1 MKIDKQNG
9 NVKYC
14 DESHTYWDDN
24 GKYISVTT
32 LIGEFCQPFDKD
44 FWSKYKALEKLLSKE
59 EFKMEKKVLLD
70 TKKFDLGYLMD
81 MYNFTELDFN
91 KAQQDILDEWQKE
104 NMKSCDR
111 GTKIHAEMEA
121 MFVPKKD
128 TELKKFGLGG
138 KFKVNTNATLMEN
151 NINILDVEKGVFPEY
166 LVYRNSDDGKFKLAG
181 QIDLLIKDGND
192 IIIVD
197 YKGLP
202 LDTPIPTEYGFKTMG
217 DLQVGDRVFDKD
229 GNLCSVI
236 HKSQVHNN
244 PCYEITFDNSETIIA
259 DEDHRWLIN
268 IRTTNKKSPYKELIM
283 TTAELAAYIDS
294 VKDDWNSYTIPKIL
308 NPKPLNLEQKN
319 LPIDPYVLGCWLG
332 DGSKQC
338 GAITNVSNN
347 IWDEIQRRGYE
358 LGEDISAED
367 RSEAHTVLG
376 IHKYLRELNLL
387 HNKHIPDIYLRSS
400 FDQRLDLLRGLMD
413 TDGYYHP
420 KRKRFVMNTDFEWQK
435 DGMVKLLGSL
445 GIKVT
450 VFDIVT
456 KLNGKEFP
464 GWSINFS
471 TKDLNPFLSRNQD
484 IEFPSIDKCSFRNI
498 VSVNMCPTVETQCIE
513 VDSPSHTYV
522 FGKSHIVTH
531 NTNKKLDDKSFF
543 DSKTKKNVMMK
554 YPLNNLMDCNKVH
567 YALQLSTYAW
577 MLQMINP
584 RFNIKKLILIHH
596 DHNGNITEHE
606 VNYMKDEVVRMCKW
620 YKKQKMLKELEEK
633 RKPIVF

>member
-70 TKKFDLGYLMD
+70 TKKFDLEYLMD

-91 KAQQDILDEWQKE
+91 KAQQNILDEWQKE

-138 KFKVNTNATLMEN
+138 KFRVNTNATLMEN

-197 YKGLP
+197 YK
-202 LDTPIPTEYGFKTMG
+202 
-217 DLQVGDRVFDKD
+217 
-229 GNLCSVI
+229 
-236 HKSQVHNN
+236 
-244 PCYEITFDNSETIIA
+244 
-259 DEDHRWLIN
+259 
-268 IRTTNKKSPYKELIM
+268 
-283 TTAELAAYIDS
+283 
-294 VKDDWNSYTIPKIL
+294 
-308 NPKPLNLEQKN
+308 
-319 LPIDPYVLGCWLG
+319 
-332 DGSKQC
+332 
-338 GAITNVSNN
+338 
-347 IWDEIQRRGYE
+347 
-358 LGEDISAED
+358 
-367 RSEAHTVLG
+367 
-376 IHKYLRELNLL
+376 
-387 HNKHIPDIYLRSS
+387 
-400 FDQRLDLLRGLMD
+400 
-413 TDGYYHP
+413 
-420 KRKRFVMNTDFEWQK
+420 
-435 DGMVKLLGSL
+435 
-445 GIKVT
+445 
-450 VFDIVT
+450 
-456 KLNGKEFP
+456 
-464 GWSINFS
+464 
-471 TKDLNPFLSRNQD
+471 
-484 IEFPSIDKCSFRNI
+484 
-498 VSVNMCPTVETQCIE
+498 
-513 VDSPSHTYV
+513 
-522 FGKSHIVTH
+522 
-531 NTNKKLDDKSFF
+531 TNKKLDDKSFF

-584 RFNIKKLILIHH
+584 KFNIKKLVLIHH
-596 DHNGNITEHE
+596 DHSGNITEHE
-606 VNYMKDEVVRMCKW
+606 VNYMKDDVIRMCKW
-620 YKKQKMLKELEEK
+620 YKRQKMLNDIKDK
-633 RKPIVF
+633 RKKIEF